1 MPLLLGLLGNKW
13 TWIALALGLAVGW
26 GQIQTWRL
34 GHAKADLTALRAEY
48 EVFQAKVRAEGEV
61 ALEAAKRVRAT
72 QIRTLTETRG
82 NYATETAALH
92 RHYQS
97 VGLSDCAPGPGG
109 GGVSGPHSNP
119 GRTDATSPKPEAAG
133 LLERCA
139 QDALTLTRLQ
149 EFLRSNG
156 HAAIPQR

>member
-1 MPLLLGLLGNKW
+1 MGWSLLLNWRVWALLAYAGLSGAVWLQ
-13 TWIALALGLAVGW
+13 THRLA
-26 GQIQTWRL
+26 T
-34 GHAKADLTALRAEY
+34 AKASLEALRGEY

-97 VGLSDCAPGPGG
+97 VGLSDCAPGPRG
-109 GGVSGPHSNP
+109 GGVSSPDPNP
-119 GRTDATSPKPEAAG
+119 GRTDATSPKPETAG

-149 EFLRSNG
+149 DLLRKNG
-156 HAAIPQR
+156 HTVVQ